1 MRIVWV
7 VVKKEFREILRD
19 WRTLTMMLL
28 VPALF
33 YPGMFVAIEQ
43 LFLMGRRHLTADPV
57 RIAVAGE
64 APELVRL
71 LDARP
76 DVQAFSAHHDPS
88 RIVLRGRVD
97 AGAAVEAAGPDGA
110 RPRVTIYYDQA
121 SDRSRAARDAL
132 NDALREWRDTLVA
145 RSLAAH
151 GAPPELAAPIETTE
165 TSVTPSS
172 QRGLLLVARLLPFLL
187 IMVTILGTFYPAIDL
202 GAGEKERRTLEALM
216 TAPVPA
222 SRIVAGK
229 FVTVTLIGIVAAL
242 LNLLSMMLTMRAGLF
257 QATKMLGLDLNI
269 PWSAMGLV
277 LLTLVPLAILF
288 GATFLGISVQA
299 HSFKEAQ
306 SALTPVFLV
315 GALPALLPAVP
326 GIELTPTLA
335 VVPVAGVSLLFRDLM
350 AGQVDLGYVV
360 IVVLANLGYALA
372 AIHLSARAFG
382 REEVLFGAPEP
393 DVDDAPGLEGLLR
406 RIKGPR
412 LHVPTPR
419 AAVLF
424 TAVAAAVYFYAGRIV
439 IGVVGGPAGI
449 LAAEWLL
456 MFTPALAFLYLG
468 GFSYRRTLLLR
479 RPNRRQL
486 LAALLAGAGSIPM
499 AWVLARVG
507 MRFLPLPVEL
517 SRAAE
522 QLFARPGHVG
532 DVALLFAVVVITPAV
547 CEEVIFRGIL
557 FTSLRRTLSLGT
569 AALVTAV
576 VFGAFH
582 VSSESAL
589 RFMPTAWTGLVV
601 ALVAGRTGSIWTGMI
616 VHALNN
622 GVLLALALSP
632 GFVATLE
639 ATGLVTPTLVV
650 PLALACLAGAIWL
663 LASDPGSA
671 RLTIPEG
678 PEPEPAPE
686 TIRPGRAA

>member
-1 MRIVWV
+1 MRTVWV

-33 YPGMFVAIEQ
+33 YPAMFVAVEQ

-57 RIAVAGE
+57 RIAVAGD

-76 DVQAFSAHHDPS
+76 DVRAFQVRGDPGP
-88 RIVLRGRVD
+88 IVLGGRVD
-97 AGAAVEAAGPDGA
+97 AAAAVEAAGPDA
-110 RPRVTIYYDQA
+110 LRPRATVYYDQA
-121 SDRSRAARDAL
+121 SDRSVAARAAL
-132 NDALREWRDTLVA
+132 NDALREWRDTLIA
-145 RSLAAH
+145 RALAAH
-151 GAPPELAAPIETTE
+151 GAPRDLAAPLQTSE
-165 TSVTPSS
+165 TSVTPPS
-172 QRGLLLVARLLPFLL
+172 QRGTLLIARLLPFLL

-216 TAPVPA
+216 TAPAPA
-222 SRIVAGK
+222 SQIVAGK

-242 LNLLSMMLTMRAGLF
+242 LNLLSMMLTIRAGLF
-257 QATKMLGLDLNI
+257 QATRLLGLDLDI

-350 AGQVDLGYVV
+350 AGQANLGYVF

-393 DVDDAPGLEGLLR
+393 DPDVAPGIEGLLR
-406 RIKGPR
+406 RIRGPR
-412 LHVPTPR
+412 LQIPSPR

-424 TAVAAAVYFYAGRIV
+424 TAGAGAVYFYAGRIV

-456 MFTPALAFLYLG
+456 MFIPALAFLYLG
-468 GFSYRRTLLLR
+468 GFSYRRALLLR
-479 RPNRRQL
+479 RPTRRHL

-499 AWVLARVG
+499 AWVLARLG
-507 MRFLPLPVEL
+507 MRFLPLPAEL
-517 SRAAE
+517 GRAAD
-522 QLFARPGHVG
+522 QLFARPAGPG
-532 DVALLFAVVVITPAV
+532 DVALLFAVVVLTPAV

-557 FTSLRRTLSLGT
+557 FTALRRTLSLGT
-569 AALVTAV
+569 AALVSAL

-632 GFVATLE
+632 GFLATLE
-639 ATGLVTPTLVV
+639 ATHVVTPATVI
-650 PLALACLAGAIWL
+650 PLALAA
-663 LASDPGSA
+663 
-671 RLTIPEG
+671 
-678 PEPEPAPE
+678 
-686 TIRPGRAA
+686 

>member
-76 DVQAFSAHHDPS
+76 DVQAFSTHHDPS
-88 RIVLRGRVD
+88 RIVLHGRVD
-97 AGAAVEAAGPDGA
+97 AGAAVEAAAPDGA

-350 AGQVDLGYVV
+350 AGQADLGYVV
-360 IVVLANLGYALA
+360 IVILANLGYALA

-424 TAVAAAVYFYAGRIV
+424 SAVAAAVYFYAGRIV
-439 IGVVGGPAGI
+439 IGIVGGPAGI

-479 RPNRRQL
+479 RPSRRQL
-486 LAALLAGAGSIPM
+486 IAALLAGAGSIPM

-522 QLFARPGHVG
+522 QLFARPGHAG
-532 DVALLFAVVVITPAV
+532 DVALLFAVVVITPAI

-569 AALVTAV
+569 AALITAV

-582 VSSESAL
+582 VTSESAL

-632 GFVATLE
+632 GFVAALE

-663 LASDPGSA
+663 LLPRPGESLVA
-671 RLTIPEG
+671 IPDG